1 MAAGFRPVFAFGLA
15 AAMVGG
21 LFLGA
26 RADAP
31 APVTVTAQVLDYEKG
46 YLFFTTGDG
55 FRVSPSVQIDDI
67 MTGKAT
73 AALPAPRMY
82 ARVTFDP
89 AGTVT
94 KIELSMK
101 RLAAQGD
108 LSQVARYAVA
118 LSTPQPN
125 PDISGAQVAGR
136 DRCIATP
143 GKPVVVVFQ
152 PQVPP
157 STLPTDNVYL
167 TTDQSGWN
175 PQAYRLT
182 RVDALHYRLVMRFNP
197 GTLFY
202 YLYDRGS
209 AQSIE
214 RGQNGLDR
222 PPTRFCVQDVD
233 VQNASRPIYHWGD
246 ENLAG
251 SQGPVPLAF
260 PTPYNPAPFPNL
272 PTPPRPTPHP

>member
-1 MAAGFRPVFAFGLA
+1 MATGFRTILGSGLTLA
-15 AAMVGG
+15 IMIGA
-21 LFLGA
+21 FLGA

-31 APVTVTAQVLDYEKG
+31 GPITVTAQVLDYEKG

-55 FRVSPSVQIDDI
+55 FRVSPDVQIDDI
-67 MTGKAT
+67 ISGTAT
-73 AALPAPRMY
+73 AVRPAPRMY

-89 AGTVT
+89 SGVVT
-94 KIELSMK
+94 KVELSEK
-101 RLAAQGD
+101 QLPPQGD
-108 LSQVARYAVA
+108 LSQVAHYAVA

-125 PDISGAQVAGR
+125 PDLASARTAGR
-136 DRCIATP
+136 DECIATP

-222 PPTRFCVQDVD
+222 TPTRFCVQDVD
-233 VQNASRPIYHWGD
+233 VQNASRQIYHWGD

-272 PTPPRPTPHP
+272 PTPQPTPHL